1 MKGFSLGK
9 RLNLMSVVLIVP
21 LTVLVV
27 YLIISLLR
35 FCNAYEQTVS
45 NIDDTNAYSSY
56 FKQDIDYTMYRAV
69 IGSKTYDQ
77 IYDMAEAERPYGWEQ
92 LKEPHKL
99 IEDARET
106 FQSVMGNT
114 EGESN
119 KECIRWILHCLDQLE
134 LCVDDIEEGIE
145 TKGPYDNNMEK
156 LQLGIYILTDDIQN
170 KIQTYVYQEAL
181 TFNEIQ
187 IELRNQGEFAV
198 KLSIILLITIVIA
211 GVLVSRSIT
220 RSVAKP
226 IQNLCK
232 ATERVG
238 RGDFSKY
245 AKVEASNEVAILADS
260 FNIMQGEISHLIENI
275 KEEQNQR
282 RVTELQLLQE
292 QINPH
297 FLYNTLDTIIWLAEG
312 GQDEEVVSM
321 VTSLSDFFRSTLGGG
336 RDYVTIGEETR
347 HIESYLEIQKV
358 RYQDI
363 LDYEIHVDSD
373 IASSMILK
381 LTLQPLVENALY
393 HGIKNKRGK
402 GNIQVLGYQEGE
414 EAVFEVKDDGIGM
427 TSGELEELKK
437 SIKGE
442 QNTSNRGFGL
452 ANVDERLRL
461 NYGEQYGLQ
470 FQSISG
476 EGTTF
481 KVRIPLQ
488 DADSNKKIP

>member
-1 MKGFSLGK
+1 MKRFSLGR
-9 RLNLMSVVLIVP
+9 RLNMMSVVLIVP

-56 FKQDIDYTMYRAV
+56 FKEDIDYTMYRAV

-77 IYDMAEAERPYGWEQ
+77 IYDMPEEDRPYGWEQ
-92 LKEPHKL
+92 LKEPHRL
-99 IEDARET
+99 IEESRET

-114 EGESN
+114 EGETN
-119 KECIRWILHCLDQLE
+119 KDCIRWILHCLDQLE
-134 LCVDDIEEGIE
+134 ICVNEIEDGIKNNGSYDD
-145 TKGPYDNNMEK
+145 NMEK
-156 LQLGIYILTDDIQN
+156 LQLGIYIFTDDIQN

-181 TFNEIQ
+181 NFNAIQ
-187 IELRNQGEFAV
+187 NELRNQGQFAV
-198 KLSIILLITIVIA
+198 QLSIVLLFTIVIA
-211 GVLVSRSIT
+211 GVVVSRSIT

-226 IQNLCK
+226 IQKLCK

-282 RVTELQLLQE
+282 RVMELQLLQE

-321 VTSLSDFFRSTLGGG
+321 VTSLSDFFRSTLSGG
-336 RDYVTIGEETR
+336 RDYITIGEETR
-347 HIESYLEIQKV
+347 HIESYLEIQRV

-363 LDYEIHVDSD
+363 LEYEIQVDGR
-373 IASSMILK
+373 IASCPILK

-402 GNIQVLGYQEGE
+402 GKIQVLGYQKGE
-414 EAVFEVKDDGIGM
+414 EAVFEVHDNGIGM
-427 TSGELEELKK
+427 TTDEVEELKK
-437 SIKGE
+437 AIKGE
-442 QNTSNRGFGL
+442 QSTSRRGFGL

-461 NYGEQYGLQ
+461 NYGENYGLQ
-470 FQSISG
+470 FESTSG

-481 KVRIPLQ
+481 KVHIPLQ
-488 DADSNKKIP
+488 ETNTK